1 MNVLRKTPTAI
12 LALAFLLALAPEKA
26 AAASKSKVDINSASQ
41 AELEALPGVGA
52 TTARKIIGGRPYRS
66 VGDLSKAGVSASTI
80 HKISGLVTV
89 GGGSAASAPA
99 PAQETRTKADTS
111 RSSRA
116 APASGSGRE
125 GASSPSPS
133 SSSSSG
139 LVDLNRAS
147 QKELEALP
155 GVGVVTARKI
165 IAGRPYSSVG
175 DLSSAG
181 VSASTI
187 GKISP
192 LVTVSAASGSRSSRS
207 APAPAPAPA
216 RASSNAPAPASASR
230 SSDAPAAPA
239 ARESGAPSSP
249 SNPEYQAPPSAG
261 MVWVNLDTKVF
272 HREGD
277 RWYGRTKHGKYMS
290 EAEAT
295 SAGYRLSREK
305 GEPAPR

>member
-1 MNVLRKTPTAI
+1 MNIRRKTSTAI
-12 LALAFLLALAPEKA
+12 LALAFLLALAPERA

-52 TTARKIIGGRPYRS
+52 TTARKIIGGRPYRT

-80 HKISGLVTV
+80 QKISGLVTV
-89 GGGSAASAPA
+89 GRASAASAPA
-99 PAQETRTKADTS
+99 PVREPRPKVDAPESRTKADAS
-111 RSSRA
+111 PSSRA
-116 APASGSGRE
+116 APGG
-125 GASSPSPS
+125 S
-133 SSSSSG
+133 SSSSSS

-155 GVGVVTARKI
+155 GVGAVTARKI

-192 LVTVSAASGSRSSRS
+192 LVTVSAASGARSSR
-207 APAPAPAPA
+207 PAPAPASAPA
-216 RASSNAPAPASASR
+216 SASSNAPAPASRA
-230 SSDAPAAPA
+230 SDAPAAPA
-239 ARESGAPSSP
+239 ARERGAPSSA
-249 SNPEYQAPPSAG
+249 SNAEYQAPPAPG
-261 MVWVNLDTKVF
+261 MVWVNLDSKIF

-277 RWYGRTKHGKYMS
+277 QWYGRTKHGKYMS
-290 EAEAT
+290 EADALK
-295 SAGYRLSREK
+295 AGYRLSREK
-305 GEPAPR
+305 GEPKAR